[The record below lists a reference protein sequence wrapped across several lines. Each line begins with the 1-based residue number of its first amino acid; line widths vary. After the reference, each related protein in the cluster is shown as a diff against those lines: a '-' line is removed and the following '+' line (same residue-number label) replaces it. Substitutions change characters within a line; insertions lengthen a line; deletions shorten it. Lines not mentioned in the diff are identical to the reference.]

1 MAQAVPSRN
10 EERLIKKW
18 DRSFVVT
25 DESLMLMTADITVA
39 YSATFARRTTQ
50 HSRLSFESK
59 WNTETT
65 RISIWIENKIYYP
78 KAVFYLNTCR
88 LQNPL
93 NRDSAFENPNWIQ
106 IKNSN
111 WKKSPNGGRSAK
123 KRRINSVYII
133 YVFIGFRQ
141 VSEWHSCH
149 AY

>member
-59 WNTETT
+59 
-65 RISIWIENKIYYP
+65 
-78 KAVFYLNTCR
+78 
-88 LQNPL
+88 
-93 NRDSAFENPNWIQ
+93 
-106 IKNSN
+106 
-111 WKKSPNGGRSAK
+111 
-123 KRRINSVYII
+123 
-133 YVFIGFRQ
+133 
-141 VSEWHSCH
+141 
-149 AY
+149 